1 MQNSSNPTGAT
12 NVNPESFKVQLKKLS
27 GKSNTRKASNTGG
40 AFDGLFETNKPAL
53 AKPQVTKAKRLSGQ
67 DDPDNQSDSVQSDVA
82 NSTPTDA
89 SAHNAS
95 PFVKEELAANGTST
109 NPVSNSVSIAGLS
122 TYERQG
128 TAKSSSAS
136 FESQSETLGDTVLAQ
151 ITPVSVVTGSIAT
164 SASSFSLP
172 GLGAGLGA
180 LALAGGGKG
189 GASGGASQTVSTP
202 TTPTDISTTL
212 TGFLAAGP
220 VINNGGLKV
229 EAFDASGNLLAST
242 SSIQSD
248 GTFSVSLEKAFAGI
262 VKLVVSDT
270 NDITNNY
277 IDEATGLGKSLGTAP
292 LVTIF
297 NLPAGQTTFSV
308 NVNPL
313 TTEAANNV
321 MAAVNTDL
329 TKATSNDISNAN
341 IDVATKYGL
350 LDASKPETLITQPT
364 ALLIDSNGVM
374 NPKFNDYGVALAIK
388 SVVDDNPNLSIKD
401 AVKALAQNPLYSGW
415 SDGTMSWTNFL
426 FGFSASFLTNST
438 PTGKPSI
445 SGSATQGNVLTASST
460 NIDDADGMPN
470 AATISYQW
478 QSSLDGIT
486 WTDIANASGTNAT
499 TFTTTQDQVGQQVR
513 VVATFTDAL
522 GKLER
527 VESNPTA
534 VIANVNDD
542 PISSLTISGTPA
554 QNQTLSAPTITDLDG
569 IPTTGAAGALS
580 YQWQSSPDGTTN
592 WTDISGATASTFTTT
607 QTQVNKCLRV
617 VATYTDNFGKVET
630 VTSNP
635 TLTIANVNDPP
646 TGAIAI
652 SGNAIQGNVLTVTAN
667 ITDLDGI
674 KTDPVYVGSPGINW
688 QSSSD
693 GGATWTNI
701 NTYFSP
707 IASANA
713 GLTLT
718 QNLVGKLV
726 RAVYTYTDNFGYREY
741 VYSAASSSISASA
754 ASSSISASAASNPSQ
769 NTVSATTP
777 LSIEQ
782 LGATQSFSAGDING
796 DGIADWIFGFRGGN
810 AYSDPKS
817 VAGKAY
823 VMYGNTSGKFDLSSA
838 ASGAVNDTLL
848 FTMATDITE
857 GSTSAIQFF
866 SNSNICFSPAVVRDS
881 NGNGIGEV
889 MFGTVVTLLRI
900 DTTGQY
906 LDLVEKPPAE
916 RLLRL
921 QYFDSDHGYQGYY
934 TMSSG
939 DINGDGFSDLAI
951 GTFFNINSG
960 YIVFGNNGLSG
971 TLLPGALTSSVG
983 FQIKDSQGTTA
994 LCLSYYM
1001 SFSGDANGDGYD
1013 DLAVANSYAED
1024 PSLHLNEEFFIIF
1037 GSSQISNFDV
1047 NTIRNGTS
1055 KQGYVINCD
1064 PLRPYLGYGMNINN
1078 PKVFGDFNGDGLSD
1092 LVFKGEAYDH
1102 SAVKFYV
1109 VFGKQTTTPINLNAL
1124 GNNGFSITLPNVA
1137 LRSNVINTDAVDEP
1151 RDTAANCGD
1160 INGDGIDDILIV
1172 LAFNTSLN
1180 ADNKT
1185 NHLLAYVV
1193 YGKTDPSAIDLD
1205 NLGTGGYKLFDYTR
1219 SQPVLS
1225 NLYGTITA
1233 PGDINGDG
1241 IEDLIIDDYFK
1252 ENGLMPSVLLGSSMN
1267 QFLGTQNKFT
1277 YQGTSGNDTLNFN
1290 TNNKSETY
1298 IGGAGDD
1305 VIVGNGGA
1313 DVMYGGA
1320 GNDTFYLSSDN
1331 VNQLKNPM
1339 GAEGRLARID
1349 GGGGID
1355 TLALDGQNI
1364 SLDLTTIANTRIQSV
1379 EKIYLGSNNSVTL
1392 SWKDVQNMSAMNIF
1406 NSKTG
1411 WSGFNA
1417 STVKFHQLVIEGS
1430 TFNSVSF
1437 LQEGG
1442 WAKESFTVENAG
1454 QQYSVY
1460 NNAAH
1465 ATELLIN
1472 QQITAII

>member
-89 SAHNAS
+89 SVHNAS

-151 ITPVSVVTGSIAT
+151 ITPASVVTGSIAT

-248 GTFSVSLEKAFAGI
+248 GTFSISLEKAFAGI

-607 QTQVNKCLRV
+607 QTQVNKYLRV

-754 ASSSISASAASNPSQ
+754 ASNPSQ

-857 GSTSAIQFF
+857 LNTRAIDFS
-866 SNSNICFSPAVVRDS
+866 SNSNIYFSPAVVRDS

-889 MFGTVVTLLRI
+889 MFGTVVTLLRT

-951 GTFFNINSG
+951 GTFLMFTG

-983 FQIKDSQGTTA
+983 FQIKDSQQHPA
-994 LCLSYYM
+994 LSLSYYM

-1013 DLAVANSYAED
+1013 DLAVANSYSED
-1024 PSLHLNEEFFIIF
+1024 PNLHLNEEFFIIF

-1064 PLRPYLGYGMNINN
+1064 PLLPYLGYGMNINN

-1180 ADNKT
+1180 ANNKT

>member
-248 GTFSVSLEKAFAGI
+248 GTFSISLEKAFAGI

-554 QNQTLSAPTITDLDG
+554 QNQQLTAPTITDLDG

-592 WTDISGATASTFTTT
+592 WTNISGATASTFTTT
-607 QTQVNKCLRV
+607 QTQVNKYLRV
-617 VATYTDNFGKVET
+617 VATYTDNFGKAET

-741 VYSAASSSISASA
+741 VYSAASSLISASA

-857 GSTSAIQFF
+857 LNTRAIDCS
-866 SNSNICFSPAVVRDS
+866 SNSNIYFSPAVVRDS

-951 GTFFNINSG
+951 GTFLMFTG

-983 FQIKDSQGTTA
+983 FQIKDSQQHPA
-994 LCLSYYM
+994 LSLSYYM

-1013 DLAVANSYAED
+1013 DLAVANSYSQD
-1024 PSLHLNEEFFIIF
+1024 PNLHLNEEFFIIF

-1064 PLRPYLGYGMNINN
+1064 PLLPYLGYGMNINN

-1137 LRSNVINTDAVDEP
+1137 LRSNVINTDALDEP

-1205 NLGTGGYKLFDYTR
+1205 NLGTGGYKLFDYSR
-1219 SQPVLS
+1219 SQPVGS

-1406 NSKTG
+1406 NSMTG

>member
-151 ITPVSVVTGSIAT
+151 ITPASVVTGSIAT

-341 IDVATKYGL
+341 VDVATKYGL

-592 WTDISGATASTFTTT
+592 WTNISGATASTFTTT
-607 QTQVNKCLRV
+607 QTQVNKYLRV
-617 VATYTDNFGKVET
+617 VATYTDNFGKAET

-857 GSTSAIQFF
+857 LNTRAIDFS
-866 SNSNICFSPAVVRDS
+866 SNSNIYFSPAVVRDS

-951 GTFFNINSG
+951 GTFLMFTG

-983 FQIKDSQGTTA
+983 FQIKDSQQHPA
-994 LCLSYYM
+994 LSLSYYM

-1013 DLAVANSYAED
+1013 DLAVANSYSQD
-1024 PSLHLNEEFFIIF
+1024 PNLHLNEEFFIIF

-1064 PLRPYLGYGMNINN
+1064 PLLPYLGYGMNINN

-1137 LRSNVINTDAVDEP
+1137 LRSNVINTDAFDEP

-1205 NLGTGGYKLFDYTR
+1205 NLGTGGYKLFDYSR
-1219 SQPVLS
+1219 SQPVGS

>member
-1 MQNSSNPTGAT
+1 M
-12 NVNPESFKVQLKKLS
+12 
-27 GKSNTRKASNTGG
+27 
-40 AFDGLFETNKPAL
+40 
-53 AKPQVTKAKRLSGQ
+53 
-67 DDPDNQSDSVQSDVA
+67 
-82 NSTPTDA
+82 
-89 SAHNAS
+89 
-95 PFVKEELAANGTST
+95 
-109 NPVSNSVSIAGLS
+109 
-122 TYERQG
+122 
-128 TAKSSSAS
+128 
-136 FESQSETLGDTVLAQ
+136 
-151 ITPVSVVTGSIAT
+151 
-164 SASSFSLP
+164 
-172 GLGAGLGA
+172 
-180 LALAGGGKG
+180 
-189 GASGGASQTVSTP
+189 
-202 TTPTDISTTL
+202 
-212 TGFLAAGP
+212 
-220 VINNGGLKV
+220 
-229 EAFDASGNLLAST
+229 
-242 SSIQSD
+242 
-248 GTFSVSLEKAFAGI
+248 
-262 VKLVVSDT
+262 
-270 NDITNNY
+270 
-277 IDEATGLGKSLGTAP
+277 
-292 LVTIF
+292 
-297 NLPAGQTTFSV
+297 
-308 NVNPL
+308 
-313 TTEAANNV
+313 
-321 MAAVNTDL
+321 
-329 TKATSNDISNAN
+329 
-341 IDVATKYGL
+341 
-350 LDASKPETLITQPT
+350 
-364 ALLIDSNGVM
+364 
-374 NPKFNDYGVALAIK
+374 
-388 SVVDDNPNLSIKD
+388 
-401 AVKALAQNPLYSGW
+401 
-415 SDGTMSWTNFL
+415 
-426 FGFSASFLTNST
+426 
-438 PTGKPSI
+438 
-445 SGSATQGNVLTASST
+445 
-460 NIDDADGMPN
+460 
-470 AATISYQW
+470 
-478 QSSLDGIT
+478 
-486 WTDIANASGTNAT
+486 
-499 TFTTTQDQVGQQVR
+499 
-513 VVATFTDAL
+513 
-522 GKLER
+522 
-527 VESNPTA
+527 
-534 VIANVNDD
+534 
-542 PISSLTISGTPA
+542 
-554 QNQTLSAPTITDLDG
+554 
-569 IPTTGAAGALS
+569 
-580 YQWQSSPDGTTN
+580 
-592 WTDISGATASTFTTT
+592 
-607 QTQVNKCLRV
+607 
-617 VATYTDNFGKVET
+617 
-630 VTSNP
+630 
-635 TLTIANVNDPP
+635 
-646 TGAIAI
+646 
-652 SGNAIQGNVLTVTAN
+652 
-667 ITDLDGI
+667 
-674 KTDPVYVGSPGINW
+674 GSPGINW

-857 GSTSAIQFF
+857 LNTRAIDFS
-866 SNSNICFSPAVVRDS
+866 SNSNIYFSPAVVRDS

-951 GTFFNINSG
+951 GTFLMFTG

-983 FQIKDSQGTTA
+983 FQIKDSQQHPA
-994 LCLSYYM
+994 LSLSYYM

-1064 PLRPYLGYGMNINN
+1064 PLLPYLGYGMNINN

-1205 NLGTGGYKLFDYTR
+1205 NLGTGGYKLFDYSR
-1219 SQPVLS
+1219 SQPVGS

>member
-89 SAHNAS
+89 SVHNAS

-151 ITPVSVVTGSIAT
+151 ITPASVVTGSIAT

-277 IDEATGLGKSLGTAP
+277 IDEATGLGKSLGIAP

-341 IDVATKYGL
+341 VDVATKYGL

-554 QNQTLSAPTITDLDG
+554 QNQQLTAPTITDLDG
-569 IPTTGAAGALS
+569 IPATGAAGALS

-607 QTQVNKCLRV
+607 QTQVNKCVRV
-617 VATYTDNFGKVET
+617 VAKYTDSFGKAET

-754 ASSSISASAASNPSQ
+754 ASNPSQ

-857 GSTSAIQFF
+857 GSTTAIEFF

-889 MFGTVVTLLRI
+889 MFGTVVRI
-900 DTTGQY
+900 FRAGTTGEY
-906 LDLVEKPPAE
+906 LDLVEKPPAG

-921 QYFDSDHGYQGYY
+921 QYFDSHSANMGYY

-951 GTFFNINSG
+951 GTFFYIGSG
-960 YIVFGNNGLSG
+960 YIVFGNNDLSG

-1013 DLAVANSYAED
+1013 DLAVGNSYAED

-1064 PLRPYLGYGMNINN
+1064 PLLPYLGYGMNINN

-1109 VFGKQTTTPINLNAL
+1109 VFGKQTTSPINLNAL

-1137 LRSNVINTDAVDEP
+1137 LRSNVINTDAFDEP

-1406 NSKTG
+1406 NSMTG

-1442 WAKESFTVENAG
+1442 WAKESFTVKNAG

>member
-1 MQNSSNPTGAT
+1 M
-12 NVNPESFKVQLKKLS
+12 
-27 GKSNTRKASNTGG
+27 
-40 AFDGLFETNKPAL
+40 
-53 AKPQVTKAKRLSGQ
+53 
-67 DDPDNQSDSVQSDVA
+67 
-82 NSTPTDA
+82 
-89 SAHNAS
+89 
-95 PFVKEELAANGTST
+95 
-109 NPVSNSVSIAGLS
+109 
-122 TYERQG
+122 
-128 TAKSSSAS
+128 
-136 FESQSETLGDTVLAQ
+136 
-151 ITPVSVVTGSIAT
+151 
-164 SASSFSLP
+164 
-172 GLGAGLGA
+172 
-180 LALAGGGKG
+180 
-189 GASGGASQTVSTP
+189 
-202 TTPTDISTTL
+202 
-212 TGFLAAGP
+212 
-220 VINNGGLKV
+220 
-229 EAFDASGNLLAST
+229 
-242 SSIQSD
+242 
-248 GTFSVSLEKAFAGI
+248 
-262 VKLVVSDT
+262 
-270 NDITNNY
+270 
-277 IDEATGLGKSLGTAP
+277 
-292 LVTIF
+292 
-297 NLPAGQTTFSV
+297 
-308 NVNPL
+308 
-313 TTEAANNV
+313 
-321 MAAVNTDL
+321 
-329 TKATSNDISNAN
+329 
-341 IDVATKYGL
+341 
-350 LDASKPETLITQPT
+350 
-364 ALLIDSNGVM
+364 
-374 NPKFNDYGVALAIK
+374 
-388 SVVDDNPNLSIKD
+388 
-401 AVKALAQNPLYSGW
+401 
-415 SDGTMSWTNFL
+415 
-426 FGFSASFLTNST
+426 
-438 PTGKPSI
+438 
-445 SGSATQGNVLTASST
+445 
-460 NIDDADGMPN
+460 
-470 AATISYQW
+470 
-478 QSSLDGIT
+478 
-486 WTDIANASGTNAT
+486 
-499 TFTTTQDQVGQQVR
+499 
-513 VVATFTDAL
+513 
-522 GKLER
+522 
-527 VESNPTA
+527 
-534 VIANVNDD
+534 
-542 PISSLTISGTPA
+542 
-554 QNQTLSAPTITDLDG
+554 
-569 IPTTGAAGALS
+569 
-580 YQWQSSPDGTTN
+580 
-592 WTDISGATASTFTTT
+592 
-607 QTQVNKCLRV
+607 
-617 VATYTDNFGKVET
+617 
-630 VTSNP
+630 
-635 TLTIANVNDPP
+635 
-646 TGAIAI
+646 
-652 SGNAIQGNVLTVTAN
+652 
-667 ITDLDGI
+667 
-674 KTDPVYVGSPGINW
+674 GSPGINW

-857 GSTSAIQFF
+857 LNTRAIDCS
-866 SNSNICFSPAVVRDS
+866 SNSNIYFSPAVVRDS

-889 MFGTVVTLLRI
+889 MFGTVVTLLRT

-951 GTFFNINSG
+951 GTFLMFTG

-983 FQIKDSQGTTA
+983 FQIKDSQQHPA
-994 LCLSYYM
+994 LSLSYYM

-1013 DLAVANSYAED
+1013 DLAIANSYAED

-1064 PLRPYLGYGMNINN
+1064 PLLPYLGYGMNINN

-1205 NLGTGGYKLFDYTR
+1205 NLGTGGYKLFDYSR
-1219 SQPVLS
+1219 SQPVGS

-1430 TFNSVSF
+1430 TFSSVSF

>member
-67 DDPDNQSDSVQSDVA
+67 DDPDNQSDSVQSVVA

-89 SAHNAS
+89 SVHNAS

-151 ITPVSVVTGSIAT
+151 ITPASVVTGSIAT

-242 SSIQSD
+242 SSIQTD

-341 IDVATKYGL
+341 VDVATKYGL

-534 VIANVNDD
+534 VITNVNDD

-592 WTDISGATASTFTTT
+592 WTNISGATASTFTTT

-617 VATYTDNFGKVET
+617 VAKYTDSFGKAET

-741 VYSAASSSISASA
+741 VYSA

-921 QYFDSDHGYQGYY
+921 QYFDSDHWYQGYY

-939 DINGDGFSDLAI
+939 DINGDGFSDLAL
-951 GTFFNINSG
+951 GTFLMLTG

-994 LCLSYYM
+994 HCLSYYM

-1013 DLAVANSYAED
+1013 DLAVANSYSED
-1024 PSLHLNEEFFIIF
+1024 PNLHLNEEFFIIF

-1064 PLRPYLGYGMNINN
+1064 PLLPYLGYGMNINN

-1180 ADNKT
+1180 ANNKT

-1205 NLGTGGYKLFDYTR
+1205 NLGTGGYKLFDYSR
-1219 SQPVLS
+1219 SQPVGS

-1392 SWKDVQNMSAMNIF
+1392 SWKDVQNMSAMNIC

-1442 WAKESFTVENAG
+1442 WAKESFTVKNAG

>member
-89 SAHNAS
+89 SVHNAS

-242 SSIQSD
+242 SSIQTD

-607 QTQVNKCLRV
+607 QTQVNKYLRV
-617 VATYTDNFGKVET
+617 VATYTDNFGKAET

-693 GGATWTNI
+693 GGATWTYI

-741 VYSAASSSISASA
+741 VYSAASTSISASA
-754 ASSSISASAASNPSQ
+754 VSNPSQ

-810 AYSDPKS
+810 AYTDPKS

-823 VMYGNTSGKFDLSSA
+823 VLYGNTSGNFDLSSA

-857 GSTSAIQFF
+857 GSTSAIEYF

-889 MFGTVVTLLRI
+889 MFGTVVRILRI

-921 QYFDSDHGYQGYY
+921 QYFDSDHAYQGYY
-934 TMSSG
+934 TMTSG

-951 GTFFNINSG
+951 GTFFIIGSG

-983 FQIKDSQGTTA
+983 FQIKDSQGTSA

-1013 DLAVANSYAED
+1013 DLAIANSYAED
-1024 PSLHLNEEFFIIF
+1024 PSLHLNEEVFIVF

-1064 PLRPYLGYGMNINN
+1064 PLLPYLGYGMNINN
-1078 PKVFGDFNGDGLSD
+1078 PKIFGDFNGDGLSD
-1092 LVFKGEAYDH
+1092 LIFKGEAYDH

-1109 VFGKQTTTPINLNAL
+1109 VFGKQTTSPINLNAL

-1151 RDTAANCGD
+1151 RDTAANYGD

-1180 ADNKT
+1180 ANNKT

-1205 NLGTGGYKLFDYTR
+1205 NLGTGGYKLFDYSR
-1219 SQPVLS
+1219 SQPVSS

-1355 TLALDGQNI
+1355 TLALDGQNF

-1406 NSKTG
+1406 NSMTG

>member
-1 MQNSSNPTGAT
+1 
-12 NVNPESFKVQLKKLS
+12 
-27 GKSNTRKASNTGG
+27 
-40 AFDGLFETNKPAL
+40 
-53 AKPQVTKAKRLSGQ
+53 
-67 DDPDNQSDSVQSDVA
+67 
-82 NSTPTDA
+82 
-89 SAHNAS
+89 
-95 PFVKEELAANGTST
+95 
-109 NPVSNSVSIAGLS
+109 
-122 TYERQG
+122 
-128 TAKSSSAS
+128 
-136 FESQSETLGDTVLAQ
+136 
-151 ITPVSVVTGSIAT
+151 
-164 SASSFSLP
+164 
-172 GLGAGLGA
+172 
-180 LALAGGGKG
+180 
-189 GASGGASQTVSTP
+189 
-202 TTPTDISTTL
+202 
-212 TGFLAAGP
+212 
-220 VINNGGLKV
+220 
-229 EAFDASGNLLAST
+229 
-242 SSIQSD
+242 
-248 GTFSVSLEKAFAGI
+248 
-262 VKLVVSDT
+262 
-270 NDITNNY
+270 
-277 IDEATGLGKSLGTAP
+277 
-292 LVTIF
+292 
-297 NLPAGQTTFSV
+297 
-308 NVNPL
+308 
-313 TTEAANNV
+313 
-321 MAAVNTDL
+321 
-329 TKATSNDISNAN
+329 
-341 IDVATKYGL
+341 
-350 LDASKPETLITQPT
+350 
-364 ALLIDSNGVM
+364 M
-374 NPKFNDYGVALAIK
+374 NPKFNDYGLALAIK
-388 SVVDDNPNLSIKD
+388 SIVDNTPNLSIKD

-445 SGSATQGNVLTASST
+445 SGSAGLLSGTATVVQQGQTLTASST
-460 NIDDADGMPN
+460 NITDDDGMPDT
-470 AATISYQW
+470 ATISYQW
-478 QSSLDGIT
+478 QSSLDGIN
-486 WTDIANASGTNAT
+486 WNDIANASGTNAT
-499 TFTTTQDQVGQQVR
+499 NFTITQDQVGQQVK
-513 VVATFTDAL
+513 VVATYTDAF

-554 QNQTLSAPTITDLDG
+554 QNQQLTAPTITDLDG
-569 IPTTGAAGALS
+569 IPTSGTGALS
-580 YQWQSSPDGTTN
+580 YQWQSSPDGTNN

-617 VATYTDNFGKVET
+617 VTTYTDNFGKAET
-630 VTSNP
+630 VTSNA
-635 TLTIANVNDPP
+635 TLIIANVNDSP

-667 ITDLDGI
+667 VTDLDGI
-674 KTDPVYVGSPGINW
+674 PTDPVYVGSPGINW

-741 VYSAASSSISASA
+741 VNSAASTSISASA
-754 ASSSISASAASNPSQ
+754 VSNPSQ

-777 LSIEQ
+777 LSTEQ
-782 LGATQSFSAGDING
+782 LVATQSFSAGDMNG

-810 AYSDPKS
+810 AYSDPKG
-817 VAGKAY
+817 VAGRAY
-823 VMYGNTSGKFDLSSA
+823 VLYGNTSGNFDLSSA

-848 FTMATDITE
+848 FTLEKGNTE
-857 GSTSAIQFF
+857 GFNNTVVFHLE
-866 SNSNICFSPAVVRDS
+866 SNSNISFSPTVVLDS
-881 NGNGIGEV
+881 NGNGVGEI
-889 MFGTVVTLLRI
+889 MFGTITRWAPNSI
-900 DTTGQY
+900 GQY
-906 LDLVEKPPAE
+906 LDLVEKPPAG

-921 QYFDSDHGYQGYY
+921 QNFDSVGASQGYY

-939 DINGDGFSDLAI
+939 DINGDGFSDLVMGSFTLNI
-951 GTFFNINSG
+951 GTV
-960 YIVFGNNGLSG
+960 VFGNNGLSG
-971 TLLPGALTSSVG
+971 TLLAGALTSSVG
-983 FQIKDSQGTTA
+983 FQIKDSQQTSA
-994 LCLSYYM
+994 LFLSFYM
-1001 SFSGDANGDGYD
+1001 SFIGDANGDGYD
-1013 DLAVANSYAED
+1013 DLAIANSYSED
-1024 PSLHLNEEFFIIF
+1024 PSLPINEAIFIIF
-1037 GSSQISNFDV
+1037 GSSQISNIDV
-1047 NTIRNGTS
+1047 NTIRNGTN

-1064 PLRPYLGYGMNINN
+1064 PLLPYLGYGMNINN
-1078 PKVFGDFNGDGLSD
+1078 PKIFGDFNGDGLND
-1092 LVFKGEAYDH
+1092 LIFKGEAYDH

-1109 VFGKQTTTPINLNAL
+1109 VFGKQTTSPINLNAL

-1137 LRSNVINTDAVDEP
+1137 LRSNVINTDADDEP

-1160 INGDGIDDILIV
+1160 INGDGIDDILIT

-1180 ADNKT
+1180 ANNKT

-1193 YGKTDPSAIDLD
+1193 YGKTDLSAIDLD
-1205 NLGTGGYKLFDYTR
+1205 NLGTGGYKLFDYSR
-1219 SQPVLS
+1219 SQPVSS

-1241 IEDLIIDDYFK
+1241 IDDLIIDDYFK

-1320 GNDTFYLSSDN
+1320 GNDTFYLSADN

-1339 GAEGRLARID
+1339 GAEGRLARIN

-1364 SLDLTTIANTRIQSV
+1364 SLDFITIANTRIQSV
-1379 EKIYLGSNNSVTL
+1379 EKIDLGPNNSVTL

-1406 NSKTG
+1406 NSSTG

-1417 STVKFHQLVIEGS
+1417 STVTFHQLVIEGS
-1430 TFNSVSF
+1430 TLNSVSF

-1442 WAKESFTVENAG
+1442 WTKESFTVKNAG

>member
-1 MQNSSNPTGAT
+1 M
-12 NVNPESFKVQLKKLS
+12 
-27 GKSNTRKASNTGG
+27 
-40 AFDGLFETNKPAL
+40 FETNKPAL

-151 ITPVSVVTGSIAT
+151 ITPASVVTGSIAT

-248 GTFSVSLEKAFAGI
+248 GTFSISLEKAFAGI

-277 IDEATGLGKSLGTAP
+277 IDEATGLGKSLGIAP

-341 IDVATKYGL
+341 VDVATKYGL

-478 QSSLDGIT
+478 QSS
-486 WTDIANASGTNAT
+486 
-499 TFTTTQDQVGQQVR
+499 
-513 VVATFTDAL
+513 
-522 GKLER
+522 
-527 VESNPTA
+527 
-534 VIANVNDD
+534 
-542 PISSLTISGTPA
+542 
-554 QNQTLSAPTITDLDG
+554 
-569 IPTTGAAGALS
+569 
-580 YQWQSSPDGTTN
+580 PDGTTN

-607 QTQVNKCLRV
+607 QTQVNKYLRV
-617 VATYTDNFGKVET
+617 VATYTDNFGKAET

-693 GGATWTNI
+693 GGATWTYI

-741 VYSAASSSISASA
+741 VYSA

-810 AYSDPKS
+810 AYTDPKS

-857 GSTSAIQFF
+857 GSTSAIEYF

-889 MFGTVVTLLRI
+889 MFGTVVRILRI

-921 QYFDSDHGYQGYY
+921 QYFDSDHAYQGYY
-934 TMSSG
+934 TMTSG

-951 GTFFNINSG
+951 GTFFIIGSG

-983 FQIKDSQGTTA
+983 FQIKDSQGTSA

-1013 DLAVANSYAED
+1013 DLAIANSYAED
-1024 PSLHLNEEFFIIF
+1024 PSLHLNEEVFIVF

-1064 PLRPYLGYGMNINN
+1064 PLLPYLGYGMNINN
-1078 PKVFGDFNGDGLSD
+1078 PKIFGDFNGDGLSD
-1092 LVFKGEAYDH
+1092 LIFKGEAYDH

-1109 VFGKQTTTPINLNAL
+1109 VFGKQTTSPINLNAL

-1219 SQPVLS
+1219 SQPVGS

-1364 SLDLTTIANTRIQSV
+1364 SLDLTTIANTRVQSV

-1406 NSKTG
+1406 NSMTG

>member
-53 AKPQVTKAKRLSGQ
+53 AKPQFTKAKRLSGQ

-89 SAHNAS
+89 SVHNAS

-607 QTQVNKCLRV
+607 QTQVNKYLRV
-617 VATYTDNFGKVET
+617 VATYTDNFGKAET

-693 GGATWTNI
+693 GGATWTYI

-741 VYSAASSSISASA
+741 VYSAASTSISASA
-754 ASSSISASAASNPSQ
+754 VSNPSQ

-810 AYSDPKS
+810 AYTDPKS

-823 VMYGNTSGKFDLSSA
+823 VLYGNTSGNFDLSSA

-857 GSTSAIQFF
+857 GSTSAIEYF

-889 MFGTVVTLLRI
+889 MFGTVVRILRI

-921 QYFDSDHGYQGYY
+921 QYFDSDHAYQGYY
-934 TMSSG
+934 TMTSG

-951 GTFFNINSG
+951 GTFFIIGSG

-983 FQIKDSQGTTA
+983 FQIKDSQGTSA

-1013 DLAVANSYAED
+1013 DLAIANSYAED
-1024 PSLHLNEEFFIIF
+1024 PSLHLNEEVFIVF

-1064 PLRPYLGYGMNINN
+1064 PLLPYLGYGMNINN
-1078 PKVFGDFNGDGLSD
+1078 PKIFGDFNGDGLSD
-1092 LVFKGEAYDH
+1092 LIFKGEAYDH

-1109 VFGKQTTTPINLNAL
+1109 VFGKQTTSPINLNAL

-1151 RDTAANCGD
+1151 RDTAANYGD

-1180 ADNKT
+1180 ANNKT

-1205 NLGTGGYKLFDYTR
+1205 NLGTGGYKLFDYSR
-1219 SQPVLS
+1219 SQPVSS

-1355 TLALDGQNI
+1355 TLALDGQNF

-1406 NSKTG
+1406 NSMTG